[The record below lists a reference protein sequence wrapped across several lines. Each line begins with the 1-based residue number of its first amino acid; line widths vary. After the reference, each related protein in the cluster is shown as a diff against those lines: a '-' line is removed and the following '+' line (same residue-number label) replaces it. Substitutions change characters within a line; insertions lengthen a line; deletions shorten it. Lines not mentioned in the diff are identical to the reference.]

1 MNPKYYRTAHHTLTV
16 GAGLARDAFDA
27 TATWVTQL
35 SWWKFL
41 LFALLLIIAGGLVQ
55 GALFG
60 DTGDTAGDTVIIKPH
75 RVGGHTKL
83 VRSSKPHTIVTD
95 GGAEIRIDDSG
106 LHITKKA
113 TAKASAADST
123 VREKTDVTKDEKA
136 AAAAAT
142 DGNAAGL
149 GTLPPAAST
158 TVGTGTAPDAAVAT
172 SAATAK
178 PGATTPPTKPA
189 TDTGPATASGEI
201 GLHLNLPPEIGRE
214 VRTALEDAVDEKAQE
229 KVLVAQ
235 KKSSEWFMNFVLLLV
250 VGLFGTKALMG
261 GKKRAEAQAD
271 AANAMAERATLQR
284 EIVEAKMQV
293 MQAQVEPHFLFN
305 TLASVEYLIETD
317 PPRAS
322 AMQRSLI
329 QYLRAVLPQMR
340 ESAAATNLGREA
352 DMVRAYL
359 DLLKMRMEERLQVDF
374 RIPSGLRSAAFP
386 PMMLQS
392 LVENAIKHGLECK
405 EQGGTLQ
412 VMAEVVDNRLRV
424 TVADD
429 GLGFGAVPSNGTGL
443 GLQSIRERLKL
454 LFQDRAQLEIT
465 ANQPSGVRAVIDVPY
480 HLAGTK

>member
-1 MNPKYYRTAHHTLTV
+1 MSPKYYRAAQHLVTA
-16 GAGLARDAFDA
+16 GAGFARDAFDA

-41 LFALLLIIAGGLVQ
+41 LFALLVIIAGSLVQ
-55 GALFG
+55 GALF
-60 DTGDTAGDTVIIKPH
+60 DEAIDRTVMVNEKGSGAH
-75 RVGGHTKL
+75 SKL
-83 VRSSKPHTIVTD
+83 VRSDKPHTIVTD
-95 GGAEIRIDDSG
+95 GGTEIRIDDSG
-106 LHITKKA
+106 LHITKKV
-113 TAKASAADST
+113 TAK
-123 VREKTDVTKDEKA
+123 KTSGNPAVDQDA
-136 AAAAAT
+136 AASKE
-142 DGNAAGL
+142 
-149 GTLPPAAST
+149 ST
-158 TVGTGTAPDAAVAT
+158 AAVAGDVDGNRKGT
-172 SAATAK
+172 NVPPASPITDATHAAPQKAL
-178 PGATTPPTKPA
+178 
-189 TDTGPATASGEI
+189 SEL
-201 GLHLNLPPEIGRE
+201 GLHLDLPPEIGRE
-214 VRTALEDAVDEKAQE
+214 VRTALEDAADEKAQQ
-229 KVLVAQ
+229 KVMVAQ

-261 GKKRAEAQAD
+261 GKKRAEAQAH

-340 ESAAATNLGREA
+340 ETAVATNLGREA
-352 DMVRAYL
+352 DMVCAYL

-374 RIPSGLRSAAFP
+374 RIPAGLRSAAFP

-392 LVENAIKHGLECK
+392 LVENAIMHGLECK
-405 EQGGTLQ
+405 QQGGTLQ
-412 VMAEVVDNRLRV
+412 VIAEVVDNRLRV

-429 GLGFGAVPSNGTGL
+429 GLGFGVVPSNGTGL
-443 GLQSIRERLKL
+443 GLQSIRERLAL
-454 LFQDRAQLEIT
+454 MFEDRGQLEIT

-480 HLAGTK
+480 RLAGKL

>member
-1 MNPKYYRTAHHTLTV
+1 MNSKYVRMAHQTLVT
-16 GAGLARDAFDA
+16 GAGVAREAFDM

-41 LFALLLIIAGGLVQ
+41 LFALLLIIAGSLVQ
-55 GALFG
+55 GALFD
-60 DTGDTAGDTVIIKPH
+60 DTTNRAVMVNPH
-75 RVGGHTKL
+75 AKGSHSKL
-83 VRSSKPHTIVTD
+83 VRSDRPHTIVTD
-95 GGAEIRIDDSG
+95 GGTEIRIDDSG

-113 TAKASAADST
+113 AAKKTVGGGKGDEDAASTMRSAT
-123 VREKTDVTKDEKA
+123 G
-136 AAAAAT
+136 AAAAT
-142 DGNAAGL
+142 T
-149 GTLPPAAST
+149 GTGGKDEDRKPALVEAPAVDSA
-158 TVGTGTAPDAAVAT
+158 GTAPSAAALPPT
-172 SAATAK
+172 SASLPK
-178 PGATTPPTKPA
+178 
-189 TDTGPATASGEI
+189 TASAHEHVKAVSEL

-214 VRTALEDAVDEKAQE
+214 VRSALEDAVDEKAQE
-229 KVLVAQ
+229 KVMVAQ

-261 GKKRAEAQAD
+261 GKKRAEAQAQ

-340 ESAAATNLGREA
+340 ESAAASNLGREA

-359 DLLKMRMEERLQVDF
+359 DLLKMRMEERLHVDF
-374 RIPSGLRSAAFP
+374 RIAAGLRSAAFP

-392 LVENAIKHGLECK
+392 LVENAVKHGLECK
-405 EQGGTLQ
+405 EQGGVLQ
-412 VMAEVVDNRLRV
+412 VIAEVADNRLRV

-429 GLGFGAVPSNGTGL
+429 GLGFGAVPSDGTGL

-454 LFQDRAQLEIT
+454 LFQEQGRLEIM
-465 ANQPSGVRAVIDVPY
+465 ANQPTGVRATIDVPY
-480 HLAGTK
+480 QLAATR